1 MSIRKMTVL
10 GLYTTIAL
18 TIFMIEAALPGL
30 APVPGMKLGL
40 ANIVTLFMI
49 SRYPVG
55 EVLLVLLMRI
65 LLSSMFAGQAVSFL
79 YSLSGGVLCLLV
91 TALVHRLVGKKYIY
105 LTSLMGAVAHNTGQI
120 LAACFIL
127 RSPGVFAYLPYLMVS
142 GIVTGLFT
150 GFVCLFADRYF
161 PRGLR

>member
-1 MSIRKMTVL
+1 MGIRKMTIL

-49 SRYPVG
+49 SRYPVR
-55 EVLLVLLMRI
+55 EVSLVLFMRI
-65 LLSSMFAGQAVSFL
+65 LLSSIFAGQAVSLL

-91 TALVHRLVGKKYIY
+91 TALVHRLIGRKYIY
-105 LTSLMGAVAHNTGQI
+105 LTSIMGAAAHNAGQI
-120 LAACFIL
+120 LAAFAIL
-127 RSPGVFAYLPYLMVS
+127 KSPGVFVYLPYLMVS

-150 GFVCLFADRYF
+150 GLVCLFADRYL
-161 PRGLR
+161 PRRMR